1 MHVNV
6 WLSYISLM
14 ITVGFGGFHG
24 HFVPVLDLFSLFE
37 CLVVV
42 LIEPLGEI
50 LGVALIHIALLAVL
64 LNEAH

>member
-1 MHVNV
+1 
-6 WLSYISLM
+6 M

-50 LGVALIHIALLAVL
+50 LGVALIHVALLAVL